1 MQVRPVVNFC
11 INLCIN
17 LIYCTIQS
25 KWNVV
30 SKTLTPK
37 FTFRN
42 AFLCVHPAVFARV
55 FRSRAFLVNPLI
67 TSASTVWN
75 NVPSNER
82 LEHRIQLKAGLKAWL
97 SERYWSLRA
106 PLGTSLNR
114 GISTCI
120 LIDWGLD
127 LHFYNIVDCYV
138 QPNRP
143 NADMMTYY
151 SHCLQT
157 KISLRVDDGCR
168 PICFVQ

>member
-1 MQVRPVVNFC
+1 MLQKNNTQVRPVVNFC

-37 FTFRN
+37 FTYRN
-42 AFLCVHPAVFARV
+42 AFLCVHAAVFARV

-82 LEHRIQLKAGLKAWL
+82 LEHRIQCVEGWPQSMTFWALLVIA
-97 SERYWSLRA
+97 
-106 PLGTSLNR
+106 GTSRNFAES
-114 GISTCI
+114 GYINMHF
-120 LIDWGLD
+120 DWLR
-127 LHFYNIVDCYV
+127 L
-138 QPNRP
+138 RP
-143 NADMMTYY
+143 TFLQ
-151 SHCLQT
+151 HCWLLCT
-157 KISLRVDDGCR
+157 A
-168 PICFVQ
+168 